1 MDNNSVIVDSK
12 NEKQI
17 IERNGIN
24 FKINDN
30 SKPSEELLETLKDG
44 EVIEQDINCGKRYGY
59 STINEMMESILN
71 D

>member
-1 MDNNSVIVDSK
+1 MDNKSVIVDSN

-30 SKPSEELLETLKDG
+30 SILSEELFETLKVG
-44 EVIEQDINCGKRYGY
+44 
-59 STINEMMESILN
+59 
-71 D
+71 

>member
-30 SKPSEELLETLKDG
+30 SKSSEELLETLKDG
-44 EVIEQDINCGKRYGY
+44 EVIEREIKGGKRYGY
-59 STINEMMESILN
+59 STINELIESILN